1 MARFGEMIRLGGK
14 WQGQQVVP
22 RAVIDDI
29 RGGASREA
37 FVHGGYTTL
46 PGWSYHNQWWIS
58 HDDHGAFMAR
68 GIHGQ
73 AIYVDPKAEMVI
85 ARFAS
90 HPLASNLLL
99 DPTSL
104 PAYRAVAEY
113 LLSGAR

>member
-1 MARFGEMIRLGGK
+1 MRLGGHFN
-14 WQGQQVVP
+14 GQQIVPAAVVS
-22 RAVIDDI
+22 DI
-29 RGGASREA
+29 RAGASREA
-37 FVHGGYTTL
+37 FVKAGYATL

-90 HPLASNLLL
+90 HPLAGNVNL

-104 PAYRAVAEY
+104 PAYRAIAEH
-113 LLSGAR
+113 LLRP